1 MAASKAPVFDPV
13 IMPKTYESGNFKTC
27 LDLIIT
33 SLSLS
38 LHSLALCDLPV
49 GAFFKTSMLHPG
61 RLEHGPLEKFGFCGL
76 IDGLFMFNKI
86 FLFEDIPKKF
96 FLKSLWIFFL
106 YIVFRTKK
114 D

>member
-13 IMPKTYESGNFKTC
+13 IMPKTYVSGNFNASF
-27 LDLIIT
+27 DLIIT

-49 GAFFKTSMLHPG
+49 GAFFKTSMLQPG

-76 IDGLFMFNKI
+76 IDGLLMFKN
-86 FLFEDIPKKF
+86 F
-96 FLKSLWIFFL
+96 F
-106 YIVFRTKK
+106 V
-114 D
+114 

>member
-13 IMPKTYESGNFKTC
+13 IIHKTYESGNFKTC

-33 SLSLS
+33 SFSLS

-61 RLEHGPLEKFGFCGL
+61 RFAQGPLEKFGFSGL
-76 IDGLFMFNKI
+76 LEGLTNVI
-86 FLFEDIPKKF
+86 I
-96 FLKSLWIFFL
+96 I
-106 YIVFRTKK
+106 
-114 D
+114 

>member
-13 IMPKTYESGNFKTC
+13 IIHKTYESGNFKTS

-61 RLEHGPLEKFGFCGL
+61 RLEHGPLEKLGFLGLMFGCS
-76 IDGLFMFNKI
+76 IDVDFIGKGIILFNNIYHYFFYIYYLELKKI
-86 FLFEDIPKKF
+86 NL
-96 FLKSLWIFFL
+96 
-106 YIVFRTKK
+106 
-114 D
+114 

>member
-1 MAASKAPVFDPV
+1 VFDPV
-13 IMPKTYESGNFKTC
+13 VMPKTYESGSFKTC

-38 LHSLALCDLPV
+38 LHSLALCDLPI
-49 GAFFKTSMLHPG
+49 GAFFKTSMVHPG

-86 FLFEDIPKKF
+86 FL
-96 FLKSLWIFFL
+96 LKIYLKNLF
-106 YIVFRTKK
+106 
-114 D
+114 